1 MSVKS
6 QLNASRDFILTG
18 MRAAARVQTQN
29 PNATKI
35 LRGCLDLIET
45 LERQPAENLTIM
57 DLETTLNVLHK
68 SMTEIDDE
76 TSSTSAFV
84 SSIQNAAG
92 RLQELRRELR
102 ENKPR

>member
-6 QLNASRDFILTG
+6 QLNASRDFLLTG
-18 MRAAARVQTQN
+18 MRAAARVQTPN
-29 PNATKI
+29 PKATTI

-45 LERQPAENLTIM
+45 LGGKPPEEITLT
-57 DLETTLNVLHK
+57 DVETTLNVLHQ

-76 TSSTSAFV
+76 TSATSAFV

-92 RLQELRRELR
+92 RIQALRAELAG
-102 ENKPR
+102 K

>member
-45 LERQPAENLTIM
+45 LERQPAENLMIM

-76 TSSTSAFV
+76 TSATSAFV
-84 SSIQNAAG
+84 SSIQGAA
-92 RLQELRRELR
+92 RCLQELRRELAA
-102 ENKPR
+102 KK

>member
-1 MSVKS
+1 MSIKS
-6 QLNASRDFILTG
+6 QLNSSRDFILTG

-29 PNATKI
+29 PNAERI
-35 LRGCLDLIET
+35 LRACLDLIET
-45 LERQPAENLTIM
+45 LVRQPPENITMM
-57 DLETTLNVLHK
+57 DIETTLNVLHQ

-92 RLQELRRELR
+92 RLQDLRRELAT
-102 ENKPR
+102 K

>member
-1 MSVKS
+1 MSAKS

-29 PNATKI
+29 PGATKI

-45 LERQPAENLTIM
+45 LVRMPPESLTVTDI
-57 DLETTLNVLHK
+57 ETTLNVMHQ

-76 TSSTSAFV
+76 TAATSAFV
-84 SSIQNAAG
+84 SSIKNAAG
-92 RLQELRRELR
+92 RLQELRRELAA
-102 ENKPR
+102 K

>member
-18 MRAAARVQTQN
+18 MRAAARVETAN
-29 PNATKI
+29 PGATKI

-45 LERQPAENLTIM
+45 LERQPAENLTIT

-76 TSSTSAFV
+76 TAATSAFV

-92 RLQELRRELR
+92 RLMELRRELK
-102 ENKPR
+102 ENKAR

>member
-29 PNATKI
+29 PGATKI

-45 LERQPAENLTIM
+45 LERQPAENLTIT
-57 DLETTLNVLHK
+57 DIETTLNVLHQ

-76 TSSTSAFV
+76 TPQSTAFV
-84 SSIQNAAG
+84 QSIKNAAG
-92 RLQELRRELR
+92 RLMDLRRELAT
-102 ENKPR
+102 K

>member
-6 QLNASRDFILTG
+6 QLNSSRDFILTG

-29 PNATKI
+29 PGATKI

-45 LERQPAENLTIM
+45 LERQPAENLTIT
-57 DLETTLNVLHK
+57 DIETTLNVLHQ

-76 TSSTSAFV
+76 TPQSTAFV
-84 SSIQNAAG
+84 QSIKNAAG
-92 RLQELRRELR
+92 RLMDLRRELAT
-102 ENKPR
+102 K

>member
-18 MRAAARVQTQN
+18 MRAAARVQTAN
-29 PNATKI
+29 PGATKI

-45 LERQPAENLTIM
+45 LERMPPETVMIT
-57 DLETTLNVLHK
+57 DVETTLNVLHK

-76 TSSTSAFV
+76 TSATSAFV
-84 SSIQNAAG
+84 SSIQNAAS
-92 RLQELRRELR
+92 RLQELRREIK
-102 ENKPR
+102 ENKHR

>member
-29 PNATKI
+29 PGATRI

-45 LERQPAENLTIM
+45 LERMSPETVSIT
-57 DLETTLNVLHK
+57 DIETTLNVLHK

-84 SSIQNAAG
+84 SSIQNAAS
-92 RLQELRRELR
+92 RLQELRREIR
-102 ENKPR
+102 ENRHR

>member
-1 MSVKS
+1 
-6 QLNASRDFILTG
+6 
-18 MRAAARVQTQN
+18 MRAAARVQTPN

-45 LERQPAENLTIM
+45 LVRQPPENVTMM
-57 DLETTLNVLHK
+57 DIETTLNVLHQ

-92 RLQELRRELR
+92 RLQDLRRELAAS
-102 ENKPR
+102 K

>member
-1 MSVKS
+1 MSAKS

-29 PNATKI
+29 PGATKI

-45 LERQPAENLTIM
+45 LVRMPPETLTVT
-57 DLETTLNVLHK
+57 DVETTLNVMHQ

-76 TSSTSAFV
+76 TAATSAFV
-84 SSIQNAAG
+84 SSIKNAAG
-92 RLQELRRELR
+92 RLQELRRELAA
-102 ENKPR
+102 K

>member
-1 MSVKS
+1 MSAKS

-29 PNATKI
+29 PGATKI

-45 LERQPAENLTIM
+45 LERQTENVTVA
-57 DLETTLNVLHK
+57 DVETTLNVLHQ

-76 TSSTSAFV
+76 TPASTAFV
-84 SSIQNAAG
+84 QSIKNAAG
-92 RLQELRRELR
+92 RLMDLRRELST
-102 ENKPR
+102 K

>member
-29 PNATKI
+29 PGATKI

-45 LERQPAENLTIM
+45 LVRMPPENLTVT
-57 DLETTLNVLHK
+57 DVETTLNVMHQ

-76 TSSTSAFV
+76 TAATSAFV
-84 SSIQNAAG
+84 SSIKNAAG
-92 RLQELRRELR
+92 RLQELRRELAA
-102 ENKPR
+102 K

>member
-1 MSVKS
+1 MSAKS

-29 PNATKI
+29 PGATKI

-45 LERQPAENLTIM
+45 LERQTENVTVA
-57 DLETTLNVLHK
+57 DVETTLNVLHQ

-76 TSSTSAFV
+76 TPASTAFV
-84 SSIQNAAG
+84 QSIKNAAG
-92 RLQELRRELR
+92 RLMDLRRELA
-102 ENKPR
+102 KK

>member
-45 LERQPAENLTIM
+45 LERMPAETVMIT
-57 DLETTLNVLHK
+57 DIETTLNVLHK

-76 TSSTSAFV
+76 TSATSAFV
-84 SSIQNAAG
+84 SSIQNAAS
-92 RLQELRRELR
+92 RLQELRREIK
-102 ENKPR
+102 ENKHR

>member
-1 MSVKS
+1 MSAKS

-29 PNATKI
+29 PGATKI

-45 LERQPAENLTIM
+45 LERQTENVTIS
-57 DLETTLNVLHK
+57 DVETTLNVLHQ

-76 TSSTSAFV
+76 TPASTAFV
-84 SSIQNAAG
+84 QSIKNAAG
-92 RLQELRRELR
+92 RLMDLRRELAD
-102 ENKPR
+102 KK

>member
-18 MRAAARVQTQN
+18 MRAAARVQTPN

-45 LERQPAENLTIM
+45 LVRQPPENVTMM
-57 DLETTLNVLHK
+57 DIETTLNVLHQ

-92 RLQELRRELR
+92 RLQDLRRELAAS
-102 ENKPR
+102 K

>member
-1 MSVKS
+1 MSAKS

-29 PNATKI
+29 PGATKI

-45 LERQPAENLTIM
+45 LERQTENVTVG
-57 DLETTLNVLHK
+57 DVETTLNVLHQ

-76 TSSTSAFV
+76 TPASTAFV
-84 SSIQNAAG
+84 QSIKNAAG
-92 RLQELRRELR
+92 RLMDLRRELSS
-102 ENKPR
+102 K

>member
-29 PNATKI
+29 PGATKI

-45 LERQPAENLTIM
+45 LVRMPPENLTVM
-57 DLETTLNVLHK
+57 DVETTLNVMHQ

-76 TSSTSAFV
+76 TAATSAFV
-84 SSIQNAAG
+84 SSIKNAAG
-92 RLQELRRELR
+92 RLQELRRELAA
-102 ENKPR
+102 K

>member
-6 QLNASRDFILTG
+6 QLNASRDFLLTG

-29 PNATKI
+29 PGATKI

-45 LERQPAENLTIM
+45 LERQPAENINIG
-57 DLETTLNVLHK
+57 DIETTLNVLHQ

-76 TSSTSAFV
+76 TPASTAFV
-84 SSIQNAAG
+84 QSIKNAAG
-92 RLQELRRELR
+92 RLMDLRRELAG
-102 ENKPR
+102 K

>member
-1 MSVKS
+1 MSIKS

-29 PNATKI
+29 PGATKI

-45 LERQPAENLTIM
+45 LERQTENVTVA
-57 DLETTLNVLHK
+57 DVETTLNVLHQ

-76 TSSTSAFV
+76 TPASTAFV
-84 SSIQNAAG
+84 QSIKNAAG
-92 RLQELRRELR
+92 RLMELRRELAQ
-102 ENKPR
+102 K

>member
-29 PNATKI
+29 PGATKI
-35 LRGCLDLIET
+35 FRGCLDLIEPLVRMPPET
-45 LERQPAENLTIM
+45 VTVT
-57 DLETTLNVLHK
+57 DVETTLNVMHQ

-76 TSSTSAFV
+76 TASTSAFV
-84 SSIQNAAG
+84 SSIKNAAG
-92 RLQELRRELR
+92 RLQELRRELAA
-102 ENKPR
+102 K

>member
-18 MRAAARVQTQN
+18 MRAAARVETQN

-45 LERQPAENLTIM
+45 LVRQPQENVTQT
-57 DLETTLNVLHK
+57 DVETTMNVLYQA
-68 SMTEIDDE
+68 MQEIDDE
-76 TSSTSAFV
+76 TPSSTAFV
-84 SSIQNAAG
+84 QSIKNAAG
-92 RLQELRRELR
+92 RLQDLRRELAG
-102 ENKPR
+102 K

>member
-18 MRAAARVQTQN
+18 MRAAARVGTQN
-29 PNATKI
+29 PGATKI

-45 LERQPAENLTIM
+45 LERQPAENLTVA
-57 DLETTLNVLHK
+57 DLETTLNVLHQ
-68 SMTEIDDE
+68 SMQEIDDE
-76 TSSTSAFV
+76 TTATSAFV

-92 RLQELRRELR
+92 RLQELRRELAAT
-102 ENKPR
+102 K

>member
-29 PNATKI
+29 PGATKI

-45 LERQPAENLTIM
+45 LERMSAETVTVTDI
-57 DLETTLNVLHK
+57 ETTLNELHQ

-76 TSSTSAFV
+76 TAATSAFV
-84 SSIQNAAG
+84 SSIKNAAG
-92 RLQELRRELR
+92 RLQELRRELAA
-102 ENKPR
+102 K

>member
-29 PNATKI
+29 PGATKI
-35 LRGCLDLIET
+35 LRGCLDLVET
-45 LERQPAENLTIM
+45 LERMSPETVTVTDI
-57 DLETTLNVLHK
+57 ETTLNVLHQ

-76 TSSTSAFV
+76 TAATSAFV
-84 SSIQNAAG
+84 SSIKNAAG
-92 RLQELRRELR
+92 RLQELRRELAA
-102 ENKPR
+102 K